1 MTACGKRQLT
11 ICLNMIV
18 KDESRV
24 IRRCLDTVRPWIDHW
39 VIVDTGSTDGTQGI
53 IREHLKDIP
62 GELHERPWKD
72 FGHNRTEALELAK
85 GKAVYTLVI
94 DADEV
99 LIVEPGFEM
108 PLLDADAYQTL
119 HLVGDSGTSFYLTNI
134 VHEALDWRYV
144 GVLHEAITCDSP
156 HAIEKLEGI
165 VVKGLFDGA
174 RNTDP
179 KKKYEQDA
187 AVLEA
192 ALAGEPDNARY
203 VFYLAQCY
211 RDAGQLEASLE
222 AYNGAL
228 QWVAGRKRSGT
239 RCIRSPCS
247 GNGWEE
253 ISHRL
258 SRPTCGPTSTGPSAP
273 NRCVNWPGTIARMTI
288 TRSPICSRMR
298 RWRSRVRR
306 TSSFSTTR
314 CTTGARS
321 TNTRSP
327 PTGSAISRRA

>member
-1 MTACGKRQLT
+1 MTARSKRQRT

-24 IRRCLDTVRPWIDHW
+24 IQRCLDAVRPWIDHW

-62 GELHERPWKD
+62 GELHERPWVN

-108 PLLDADAYQTL
+108 PLLTADACQTL

-134 VHEALDWRYV
+134 VHESLDWRYV
-144 GVLHEAITCDSP
+144 GVLHEAITCDSA

-211 RDAGQLEASLE
+211 RDAGQLEKGLE
-222 AYNGAL
+222 AYERRVAMGGWAEEVWYAL
-228 QWVAGRKRSGT
+228 YQVAVLRERLGGDFAPALEAYLRAHQYRPQRAEPLCQLGPALSLEGRLRARPSLRKSGDGD
-239 RCIRSPCS
+239 PAS
-247 GNGWEE
+247 GG
-253 ISHRL
+253 H
-258 SRPTCGPTSTGPSAP
+258 P
-273 NRCVNWPGTIARMTI
+273 
-288 TRSPICSRMR
+288 
-298 RWRSRVRR
+298 
-306 TSSFSTTR
+306 F
-314 CTTGARS
+314 
-321 TNTRSP
+321 
-327 PTGSAISRRA
+327 SRRPGI